1 MTTPAIAAAP
11 QLTQLRPPQPFDNP
25 GSWTTWLLQYE
36 DYTFATG
43 HYTAPPEVQVRSM
56 LYCMGPQARVVLATT
71 PLGDSEL
78 KDVAAVKKA
87 FTDHFIHPPNEL
99 YETARFHRRAQ
110 EPGETADAFYTALR
124 SMVKR
129 CNYASPEVEERL
141 VRDRFVVGLLDRN
154 LSDKLCRSPKLTLQE
169 ALTHVRQ
176 HEDAENERR
185 ARDSADSSPLAVDAA
200 ARVRNAKGKPGSPDR
215 PNQRGCFFCGRSSH
229 ERADCPARQAT
240 CNFCSKK
247 GHFETVCMKKRR
259 CNSKRTRS
267 SASSVELHAVAE
279 NRPNAK
285 FIEVLVNGSPLSFK
299 VDSGAEVSVVP
310 SSFSGVPPK
319 LQVPEGELK
328 GPGNHTLPVLGT
340 YQATLTWKGKSV
352 EQKLYVLES
361 KTVPL
366 LGFPAIQ
373 ALGVCKFLDHVSGSQ
388 ESSGELLLDP
398 GLFEGLGTLPD
409 AYTIRL
415 KPGAT
420 PFSLSAPRRLPLPLH
435 EPIKRKLDK
444 MESEGVIRRVDA
456 PTEWCAGLVAVP
468 KGDGDYRICVDLSQL
483 NKAVLRER
491 HMLPTVEQCL
501 GLLGEA
507 KFFSKLDAKSSFHQ
521 VMLSPQSQLYTTFIT
536 PFGRYCFLRLPFGIT
551 SAPEYF
557 QKQMSRILE
566 SQTGVVNM
574 IDDILVFGKTRKEHD
589 QRLQQVLARLSK
601 AGITLNRDKCSFGTN
616 SVKFLGV
623 VVSAHGISP
632 DPDKVAAI
640 KRLPA
645 PEDLSGVRRL
655 LGLVNHVGRFLPNV
669 SDVTAPIRALL
680 QKNSEW
686 TWGPSQ
692 QSAFGKLKELLCSER
707 CVATYNTQYKT
718 TVSADASSFG
728 LGAVLLQEQPSG
740 ERRAVA
746 FASRSLTSAETRY
759 SQTEKEALAAS
770 WAVQRFDQYVCGLDF
785 ILETD
790 HQPLVALLGNMEIDL
805 LPPRIQRFRLKLMSY
820 QYKVLY
826 VPGKL
831 LATADTLSRAPVD
844 APSSQQ
850 ADQVEL
856 YVQEL
861 IRSLPGL
868 VSTRWDDLRQAQA
881 SDGECD
887 LLVEYCTRGWPRQS
901 RLPLHLKKYWQHRGD
916 LTVCDGLLLKNTR
929 IVIPTSLQRY
939 STAT

>member
-1 MTTPAIAAAP
+1 MTTPAIAAAVAP
-11 QLTQLRPPQPFDNP
+11 QLTQLRPPPPFDFDNP

-169 ALTHVRQ
+169 GLTHVRQ

-247 GHFETVCMKKRR
+247 GHFETVCMKNRR

-328 GPGNHTLPVLGT
+328 GPG
-340 YQATLTWKGKSV
+340 
-352 EQKLYVLES
+352 
-361 KTVPL
+361 
-366 LGFPAIQ
+366 
-373 ALGVCKFLDHVSGSQ
+373 SQ

-435 EPIKRKLDK
+435 EPIKKKLDK

-468 KGDGDYRICVDLSQL
+468 KGDGDCRIC
-483 NKAVLRER
+483 
-491 HMLPTVEQCL
+491 
-501 GLLGEA
+501 
-507 KFFSKLDAKSSFHQ
+507 
-521 VMLSPQSQLYTTFIT
+521 SQLYTTFIT
-536 PFGRYCFLRLPFGIT
+536 PIGRYCFLRLPFGIT

-566 SQTGVVNM
+566 GQTGVVNM

-632 DPDKVAAI
+632 HPDKVAAI

-645 PEDLSGVRRL
+645 PEDLSG
-655 LGLVNHVGRFLPNV
+655 
-669 SDVTAPIRALL
+669 
-680 QKNSEW
+680 KNSEW

-692 QSAFGKLKELLCSER
+692 QSAFGKLKELLCSEQ

-728 LGAVLLQEQPSG
+728 LGAVFLQEQPSG

-746 FASRSLTSAETRY
+746 FASRSLTAAETRY

-770 WAVQRFDQYVCGLDF
+770 WAVQRFDQYVRGLDF

-790 HQPLVALLGNMEIDL
+790 HKPLVALLGNLEIDL

-844 APSSQQ
+844 VPSSQK

-861 IRSLPGL
+861 VRSIPGL

-887 LLVEYCTRGWPRQS
+887 LLVEYCTKGWPRQS

-916 LTVCDGLLLKNTR
+916 LSVCDGLLLKNTR
-929 IVIPTSLQRY
+929 IVIPTSLQQ
-939 STAT
+939 